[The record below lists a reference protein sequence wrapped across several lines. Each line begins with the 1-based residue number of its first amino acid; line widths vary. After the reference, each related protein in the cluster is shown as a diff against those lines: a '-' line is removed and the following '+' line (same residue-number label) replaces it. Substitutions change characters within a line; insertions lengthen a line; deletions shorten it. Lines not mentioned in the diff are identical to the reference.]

1 MGLQCRPLNGRGSE
15 WCPSPYPSQLLIRRG
30 AYSVRGKMG
39 QSEDHQFLKVRFFPP
54 YLAVSLCSQ
63 LFGSGV
69 RALTTCAI
77 MSKEPSDAVLEDIS
91 GNVDVLDDADP
102 ATSEKRGTEFDTR
115 DMNRMGKLPQ
125 LRVSFLF
132 AL

>member
-1 MGLQCRPLNGRGSE
+1 
-15 WCPSPYPSQLLIRRG
+15 
-30 AYSVRGKMG
+30 
-39 QSEDHQFLKVRFFPP
+39 
-54 YLAVSLCSQ
+54 
-63 LFGSGV
+63 
-69 RALTTCAI
+69 
-77 MSKEPSDAVLEDIS
+77 MSKEPSDAVLEDHS